1 MIYRETIQMS
11 HRRALPIAALLVAGF
26 TAGALAQNSV
36 QDIDYAILLS
46 ISEEVEI
53 AERYEVDA
61 SARMAAA
68 TAARRHEQATAASAR
83 PAVPTFGGEAPAE
96 ETPEVSRAIQTATAL
111 RLRGETVAAAEAYA
125 RVLELS
131 RQPIHAFFYAE
142 VARANGDDL
151 LADYLAALYREARAA
166 GTQLPTLSEESDR
179 DIRIAGVVSEA
190 GTGAMLREV
199 TVRVLDPLSHRVYTA
214 STDAN
219 GLFVVD
225 GLSRDAR
232 VRIVAERAGF
242 EVGEEELHI
251 DPAHT
256 QHAPMVGT
264 RVYLRREAGMA
275 EVN

>member
-1 MIYRETIQMS
+1 MTVTTLANTPA
-11 HRRALPIAALLVAGF
+11 RRFALFVVIILGGF
-26 TAGALAQNSV
+26 AAGALAQNPV
-36 QDIDYAILLS
+36 HDIDYAILLS

-61 SARMAAA
+61 RTRLAGA
-68 TAARRHEQATAASAR
+68 TAARRREQATAASTQ
-83 PAVPTFGGEAPAE
+83 PAVPSFEGEADAG

-131 RQPIHAFFYAE
+131 RVPVHAFFYAE
-142 VARANGDDL
+142 VARANGNAL
-151 LADYLAALYREARAA
+151 LADHLAALYREARAG
-166 GTQLPTLSEESDR
+166 GTPLPTVSEEATR
-179 DIRIAGVVSEA
+179 DIRIAGVVTDA
-190 GTGAMLREV
+190 GTGAVLRDV
-199 TVRVLDPLSHRVYTA
+199 TVRVLDPLSHRVLTA

-225 GLSRDAR
+225 GVSREAR

-242 EVGEEELHI
+242 GVGEQELYI

-256 QHAPMVGT
+256 RHAPMVGT
-264 RVYLRREAGMA
+264 RVYLQAEGGWRR
-275 EVN
+275 